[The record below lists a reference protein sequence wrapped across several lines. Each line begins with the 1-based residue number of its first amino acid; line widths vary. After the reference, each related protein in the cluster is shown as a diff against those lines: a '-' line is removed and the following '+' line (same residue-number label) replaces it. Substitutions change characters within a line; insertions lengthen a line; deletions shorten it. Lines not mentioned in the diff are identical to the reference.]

1 MINKQPQVM
10 RKMVIAYGEILWD
23 ILPSQKTLGG
33 APANFIFRM
42 NNFGDKCSLIS
53 SVGNDTLGQE
63 ALQQVR
69 QLELSDEYVQV
80 NHTYPTGTVPVTLDE
95 KGIPDFTITKQV
107 AFDYIEPKAELITLA
122 EKASCICFGTLI
134 QREEK
139 SRNTLLSLLGSSP
152 KAIKFLDINLRKE
165 CYTKSSIIESLQ
177 LANILKLNDEELFVL
192 KSILGL
198 KEHSL
203 KKLCAEIIEQYQ
215 LELALVTLGEKG
227 AFTLSKTGEYYYDQ
241 GYRIKLKDT
250 IGSGDACSAG
260 FMHSYINGESLNNS
274 LKFGN
279 AAGAIVAT
287 TSGGTTKITKEEI
300 IQFLNEKHNRI
311 SI

>member
-1 MINKQPQVM
+1 M
-10 RKMVIAYGEILWD
+10 RKKIIAYGELLWD
-23 ILPSQKTLGG
+23 ILPSQKLLGG

-42 NNFGDKCSLIS
+42 NNFGDEGSLIS
-53 SVGNDTLGQE
+53 CVGDDALGKE

-69 QLELSDEYVQV
+69 QLGLSDEYVQV
-80 NHTYPTGTVPVTLDE
+80 NRTYPTGTVPVTLDE
-95 KGIPDFTITKQV
+95 KGIPDFTIRKQV
-107 AFDYIEPKAELITLA
+107 AFDYIEPTVELITLA
-122 EKASCICFGTLI
+122 EKANCICFGTLI
-134 QREEK
+134 QREER

-165 CYTKSSIIESLQ
+165 CYTKSSIMESLQ
-177 LANILKLNDEELFVL
+177 LADILKLNDEELFVL
-192 KSILGL
+192 KGILEL
-198 KEHSL
+198 KGHSL
-203 KKLCAEIIEQYQ
+203 KELCAEIIEQYQ

-227 AFTLSKTGEYYYDQ
+227 AFTLSKTGEYHYDP
-241 GYRIKLKDT
+241 GYRIELKDT

-260 FMHSYINGESLNNS
+260 FMHSYLNGKSLNDS

-287 TSGGTTKITKEEI
+287 TSGGTKKITKEDI

-311 SI
+311 SF